1 MIKNALDIQQI
12 SVILSLKLVE
22 QAQGTS
28 VLVYINQLAALM
40 IDTTDCVNGDSCETV
55 LCTPDVSC
63 EYKKI
68 CTNVNPSER

>member
-40 IDTTDCVNGDSCETV
+40 IDATDCVNGDTCETV
-55 LCTPDVSC
+55 LCAADVSC
-63 EYKKI
+63 ENKKV
-68 CTNVNPSER
+68 CVNVSVSER